1 MAYLI
6 GLDGGGTKTIGL
18 IADRAGNCL
27 GRVTG
32 STTNYHLVGLGQT
45 ESTLKSIVTDLLNL
59 VNLQIAD
66 CQSACFGLAGVGDP
80 TITSKF
86 YIFAVK
92 SVCQFDLY

>member
-45 ESTLKSIVTDLLNL
+45 ESTLKSIVTDLE
-59 VNLQIAD
+59 
-66 CQSACFGLAGVGDP
+66 SG
-80 TITSKF
+80 
-86 YIFAVK
+86 
-92 SVCQFDLY
+92 